1 MIGYR
6 LCQVKA
12 AEHPFFVE
20 AVTTNLYTVEEL
32 CYYLYHNPCLIDED
46 IVSTKLTRWI
56 AEELHLGETAL
67 RMEQAMSERSTLADF
82 ILPVF
87 QEIRYL
93 SPQETKEYMRQLETL
108 SSGPAWTRLKRKG
121 DALAQNGKYSA
132 ADRIYYEALRRISE
146 GTNTE
151 KTRLFL
157 ADLWH
162 NIGVTAMYMFEYD
175 EAADA
180 FLKAMKYNPDTSH
193 LTAYLTAMKIA
204 KPDEKYRAA
213 AEEKGVGKEAQKVID
228 DAYAEASEGTEEEE
242 GSPLRD
248 QLYALVRDYH
258 SAAGIF

>member
-1 MIGYR
+1 MSG
-6 LCQVKA
+6 KA

-108 SSGPAWTRLKRKG
+108 SSGPAWTRLKER
-121 DALAQNGKYSA
+121 AMP
-132 ADRIYYEALRRISE
+132 LRRTGSIRPRTESTMKRSEEYQRAPIPRKRGCSWRIS
-146 GTNTE
+146 GT
-151 KTRLFL
+151 
-157 ADLWH
+157 
-162 NIGVTAMYMFEYD
+162 I
-175 EAADA
+175 
-180 FLKAMKYNPDTSH
+180 
-193 LTAYLTAMKIA
+193 
-204 KPDEKYRAA
+204 
-213 AEEKGVGKEAQKVID
+213 
-228 DAYAEASEGTEEEE
+228 
-242 GSPLRD
+242 
-248 QLYALVRDYH
+248 
-258 SAAGIF
+258 